1 MRKFYSIFKSYCLFQ
16 VEEILG
22 KGGFGTVY
30 AGVRLRD
37 NLSVAVKHVAKAK
50 IGEWSTLSGRRVPME
65 LRLLLAVQE
74 NNSLQTQTYPSL
86 EAKLPDN

>member
-1 MRKFYSIFKSYCLFQ
+1 MYILKSNLKLFNLFQ

-50 IGEWSTLSGRRVPME
+50 SANGLVCRADGCRWSCGCSWPFR
-65 LRLLLAVQE
+65 
-74 NNSLQTQTYPSL
+74 NIIHYI
-86 EAKLPDN
+86 